1 MGFGGKMDGRIET
14 TYVGQYEWILGFFH
28 SFFTFATVTSTYTEI
43 HVSAVCC
50 SCIEGRWTHFNEI
63 QAPRN
68 EKGVGPT
75 SSTLHPK
82 QLTQKSTVSPWIP
95 SNIATS

>member
-1 MGFGGKMDGRIET
+1 MGFGGIMDGRIET

-50 SCIEGRWTHFNEI
+50 SCIEGRWTRLTKF
-63 QAPRN
+63 RRRGMK
-68 EKGVGPT
+68 KGLDPPPQH
-75 SSTLHPK
+75 STP
-82 QLTQKSTVSPWIP
+82 
-95 SNIATS
+95 NN